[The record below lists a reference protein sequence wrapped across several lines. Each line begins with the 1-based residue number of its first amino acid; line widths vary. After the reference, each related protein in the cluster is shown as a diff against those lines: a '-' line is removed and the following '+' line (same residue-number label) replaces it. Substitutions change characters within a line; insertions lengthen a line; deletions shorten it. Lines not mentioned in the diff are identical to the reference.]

1 MAERSPL
8 FLGLA
13 RPPKYLGLPVGYLV
27 VLATGV
33 VLPFIWTKSMV
44 FFLIGI
50 VAYPILW
57 FVADREPHFFE
68 VLRVSYGSVRATKN
82 RALHGGDPRFGLP
95 DREAIEDVEM
105 DDLRTWLAEHLRLG
119 ELEITVVGDLD
130 VEDTIT
136 HAAQTFGLLEMRQD
150 LGDFD
155 ERRSVPATAPT

>member
-27 VLATGV
+27 VLASGV

-44 FFLIGI
+44 FFLIGL

-68 VLRVSYGSVRATKN
+68 VMRVSYGTVRPTKN
-82 RALHGGDPRFGLP
+82 RALHGGDSFG
-95 DREAIEDVEM
+95 A
-105 DDLRTWLAEHLRLG
+105 
-119 ELEITVVGDLD
+119 
-130 VEDTIT
+130 
-136 HAAQTFGLLEMRQD
+136 
-150 LGDFD
+150 
-155 ERRSVPATAPT
+155 

>member
-1 MAERSPL
+1 MHDGPAELGLVRLGHHRDRADLLGRHHRRRLLLRLENRVGRTIPL

-44 FFLIGI
+44 FFLIGL

-68 VLRVSYGSVRATKN
+68 VLRVSYGSVRPTKN
-82 RALHGGDPRFGLP
+82 RAMHGGDSFG
-95 DREAIEDVEM
+95 A
-105 DDLRTWLAEHLRLG
+105 
-119 ELEITVVGDLD
+119 
-130 VEDTIT
+130 
-136 HAAQTFGLLEMRQD
+136 
-150 LGDFD
+150 
-155 ERRSVPATAPT
+155 

>member
-50 VAYPILW
+50 GL
-57 FVADREPHFFE
+57 ADEE
-68 VLRVSYGSVRATKN
+68 VRIA
-82 RALHGGDPRFGLP
+82 
-95 DREAIEDVEM
+95 
-105 DDLRTWLAEHLRLG
+105 
-119 ELEITVVGDLD
+119 
-130 VEDTIT
+130 
-136 HAAQTFGLLEMRQD
+136 
-150 LGDFD
+150 
-155 ERRSVPATAPT
+155 RSVPHPNVAL